1 MMKSLHLAEVAALA
15 LLWAVPAFAADQ
27 PSAAAQAMRK
37 YFPNIELKN
46 AQGNSV
52 RFYDDVVKGKVL
64 LIQWMFTHC
73 TRSCPVATPK
83 LLRVQRQLEQR
94 LGDKVRLVSISVDP
108 KHDNPAALKKY
119 ASGFRRPRN
128 WVLLT
133 GNKNDVDL
141 IRRKLGV
148 YDPDEKRL
156 EHMNVLTVGNEPEGQ
171 WLAMPVFSSDAE
183 IVRTVMRIA
192 DQKRQ
197 GLRPAGQH

>member
-1 MMKSLHLAEVAALA
+1 MMKTLHMAVAVMALWVA
-15 LLWAVPAFAADQ
+15 PAFAADQ
-27 PSAAAQAMRK
+27 PSAAQAMRK
-37 YFPNIELKN
+37 YFPNVELKT
-46 AQGNSV
+46 AEGNSL

-64 LIQWMFTHC
+64 LIQWMFTQC
-73 TRSCPVATPK
+73 TRSCPLATPK
-83 LLRVQRQLEQR
+83 LLRIQRRLEQR
-94 LGDKVRLVSISVDP
+94 LGNKVRLVSISVDP
-108 KHDNPAALKKY
+108 EHDTPAALKTY
-119 ASGFRRPRN
+119 ATRFRAPRN
-128 WVLLT
+128 WLLLT

-192 DQKRQ
+192 DQMKAR
-197 GLRPAGQH
+197 

>member
-1 MMKSLHLAEVAALA
+1 
-15 LLWAVPAFAADQ
+15 
-27 PSAAAQAMRK
+27 MRK
-37 YFPNIELKN
+37 YFPNVELKT
-46 AQGNSV
+46 AEGNSL

-64 LIQWMFTHC
+64 LIQWMFTQC
-73 TRSCPVATPK
+73 NRSCPLATPK
-83 LLRVQRQLEQR
+83 LLRIQRRLEQR
-94 LGDKVRLVSISVDP
+94 LGNKVRLVSISVDP
-108 KHDNPAALKKY
+108 EHDTPAALKTY
-119 ASGFRRPRN
+119 ATRFRAPRN
-128 WVLLT
+128 WLLLT

-192 DQKRQ
+192 DQMKAR
-197 GLRPAGQH
+197 

>member
-1 MMKSLHLAEVAALA
+1 
-15 LLWAVPAFAADQ
+15 
-27 PSAAAQAMRK
+27 MRK
-37 YFPNIELKN
+37 YFPNVELRT

-52 RFYDDVVKGKVL
+52 HFYDDVVRGKVL

-73 TRSCPVATPK
+73 NRSCPLATPK
-83 LLRVQRQLEQR
+83 LLRIQKRLEQR
-94 LGDKVRLVSISVDP
+94 LGDNVRLVSISVDP
-108 KHDNPAALKKY
+108 DHDTPSALKKY
-119 ASGFRRPRN
+119 ASHFRSARN

-192 DQKRQ
+192 DQKRH
-197 GLRPAGQH
+197 GLRPAGQR